1 MAGFLWQDH
10 ILAVEDEPRHQKVRK
25 EPLPCAQLTLGIDP
39 RRTDSGVGGRLV
51 EGSPNSSGDRS
62 SGRAATREPSCV

>member
-1 MAGFLWQDH
+1 MAGSLGKILFLLSRMSPSLEGAH
-10 ILAVEDEPRHQKVRK
+10 
-25 EPLPCAQLTLGIDP
+25 EPLRAQLTLGIDP

-51 EGSPNSSGDRS
+51 QARPTSSVDRS